1 MSFRTPSVFAGLG
14 LSLTLAVAVALG
26 AAAPVHAAAACDD
39 ASGLCLG
46 SNKGA
51 KWEPDLSLSAKQ
63 MKAKRKGPACS
74 VSFEIDGGRGSVF
87 VDGRYAGTAP
97 LQGLSLLPGKHD
109 VQVRD
114 GQKILAEGV
123 LTVPKG
129 GSLQITV
136 RH

>member
-1 MSFRTPSVFAGLG
+1 MILAALAA
-14 LSLTLAVAVALG
+14 SLAAP
-26 AAAPVHAAAACDD
+26 AAARAAASCSDP
-39 ASGLCLG
+39 SGVCLDEG
-46 SNKGA
+46 KGG
-51 KWEPDLSLSAKQ
+51 KWEADASLSAKA
-63 MKAKRKGPACS
+63 MKAKRKGPACK

-97 LQGLSLLPGKHD
+97 LESVSLLPGKHD

-129 GSLQITV
+129 GTMQVTIK
-136 RH
+136 HG

>member
-1 MSFRTPSVFAGLG
+1 MSLRTFTA
-14 LSLTLAVAVALG
+14 LAALALVLG
-26 AAAPVHAAAACDD
+26 AAAPAAAAAACND
-39 ASGLCLG
+39 ASGVCLG
-46 SNKGA
+46 PNKGA
-51 KWEPDLSLSAKQ
+51 KWEPDATLTAKQ

-74 VSFEIDGGRGSVF
+74 VAFEIDGGRGSVF
-87 VDGRYAGTAP
+87 VDGRYVGTAP
-97 LQGLSLLPGKHD
+97 VSGISLLPGKHD

-129 GSLQITV
+129 GSMQITV